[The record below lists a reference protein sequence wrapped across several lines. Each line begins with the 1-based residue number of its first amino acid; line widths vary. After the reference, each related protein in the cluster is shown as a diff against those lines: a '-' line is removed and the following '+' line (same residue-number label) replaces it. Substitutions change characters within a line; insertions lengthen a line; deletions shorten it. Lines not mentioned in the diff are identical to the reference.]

1 MSAIGDFFV
10 NLIYSIRSFF
20 KIIFWWIQGIVDL
33 GGMFNVAIGILVDVF
48 DFFPA
53 AVVSSLLAVCGG
65 LLVLRLFGRS

>member
-1 MSAIGDFFV
+1 MAAIGDFLV

-20 KIIFWWIQGIVDL
+20 KIIIWWIQGIVDL
-33 GGMFNVAIGILVDVF
+33 GEMFNASIGILVDVF

-53 AVVSSLLAVCGG
+53 AVVSSLMAICGG